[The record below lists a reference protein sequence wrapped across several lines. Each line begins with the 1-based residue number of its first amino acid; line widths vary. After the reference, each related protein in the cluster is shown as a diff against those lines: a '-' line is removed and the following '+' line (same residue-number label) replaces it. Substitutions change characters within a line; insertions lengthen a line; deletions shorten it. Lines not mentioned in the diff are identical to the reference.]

1 MEFLIF
7 SVAWEGQGRKC
18 QLRVLVQGWQVH
30 RPGIEALNSYRDM
43 EDHKGVLF
51 IKRDFRH
58 FDAIIVHEDRVR
70 KQKEEHQA
78 RCQETQQDR
87 QEDIL
92 FPAQDSTGPPWV
104 VRHQIP
110 EPKWS

>member
-1 MEFLIF
+1 M
-7 SVAWEGQGRKC
+7 SRSKAGKCAGQEA
-18 QLRVLVQGWQVH
+18 
-30 RPGIEALNSYRDM
+30 RPSYRDI

-51 IKRDFRH
+51 IKRDFCH
-58 FDAIIVHEDRVR
+58 FDAVIVHEDRVR

-92 FPAQDSTGPPWV
+92 FSANDSTGSPWS
-104 VRHQIP
+104 VRNQIG